1 MGYQH
6 LAKGN
11 LSVSRLRRM
20 ALLSL
25 ALLCVFTIGAGTA
38 VARMLP
44 ARLAEF
50 QVPQVV
56 GRALAGP
63 GPVLRAATGTVTG
76 PVTSPAGSG
85 QGREVT
91 RAGLAAAI
99 SGLLGSPALGARAG
113 ALVTNLATGEVLYA
127 RGADAPLAPASTAK
141 LATAVAALQVLGPGA
156 RFTTRVVAGATP
168 SSVILVGGGDP
179 TLAAGRPPVSD
190 YPQPA
195 TLASLAAA
203 TARAL
208 RASGRRRVRLGF
220 DTSLFTGS
228 PLAPSWPAS
237 YVTTGNVT
245 AITPL
250 EVDQGRLTASGAP
263 EDADDPGNFLPRS
276 ANPAAAAAAAFATL
290 LSRRHIAVI
299 GQPAQVRAPAGSAT
313 IAEVS
318 SPPLAQI
325 VQWMLTES
333 NNVIAENLGRQL
345 AIATGRSASF
355 TGAAEAVTAV
365 DRKLGVSYLKLADT
379 SGLSPADRITP
390 AALVAL
396 IRVAAAPGNGRLRS
410 AITGLP
416 VAGFSGTLAP
426 GPGAFGGTGSA
437 GLGMVRAKTGNL
449 ATVVALAGV
458 AYARNGQLLA
468 FAVMADQLPKNGLNA
483 AAADVVGI
491 ATVLAGCGC
500 R

>member
-1 MGYQH
+1 
-6 LAKGN
+6 
-11 LSVSRLRRM
+11 M

-25 ALLCVFTIGAGTA
+25 ALLCVFTIGAGAA

-50 QVPQVV
+50 KVPQVA
-56 GRALAGP
+56 GRALAAP
-63 GPVLRAATGTVTG
+63 GPVLRAAAGIARPAAGPGRGHAVTK
-76 PVTSPAGSG
+76 
-85 QGREVT
+85 
-91 RAGLAAAI
+91 AGLSAAI
-99 SGLLGSPALGARAG
+99 SGLVGSPALGPHVG
-113 ALVTNLATGEVLYA
+113 ALVTDLSTGDILYA
-127 RGADAPLAPASTAK
+127 RHAGSPLAPASTTK
-141 LATAVAALQVLGPGA
+141 LATAIAALQVLGPGA
-156 RFTTRVVAGATP
+156 RFATRVVAGATP
-168 SSVILVGGGDP
+168 SSIILVGGGDP
-179 TLAAGRPPVSD
+179 TLAAGRPPGSD

-195 TLASLAAA
+195 TLASLATA

-208 RASGRRRVRLGF
+208 RAHGRRRIHLGL

-245 AITPL
+245 AITSL

-263 EDADDPGNFLPRS
+263 QDADDPGNFLPRS
-276 ANPAAAAAAAFATL
+276 ADPAGSAAAAFATL
-290 LSRRHIAVI
+290 LRRRGIHVL
-299 GQPAQVRAPAGSAT
+299 GPVTQVRARPGRAT

-325 VQWMLTES
+325 LQWMLTES
-333 NNVIAENLGRQL
+333 NNVIAENVGRQL
-345 AIATGRSASF
+345 AIATGRPASF
-355 TGAAEAVTAV
+355 TGAAEAVMAV
-365 DRKLGVSYLKLADT
+365 DKKLGVSHLKLVDS

-390 AALVAL
+390 DALVRL
-396 IRVAAAPGNGRLRS
+396 VRVAAAAGHGRLRA

-416 VAGFSGTLAP
+416 VAGFSGTLAL
-426 GPGAFGGTGSA
+426 GPGAFGGTGKA
-437 GLGMVRAKTGNL
+437 ALGMVRAKTGNL

-468 FAVMADQLPKNGLNA
+468 FAVMADQLPKTGLNA
-483 AAADVVGI
+483 AGADVVDI
-491 ATVLAGCGC
+491 ATALARCGC